1 MTLGKSGIGFLLRA
15 FLADQLCE
23 RDSPNVDEDQ
33 LSGRTNVWWRIAWF
47 FGSIIA
53 LFWLSYVPWKEKFM
67 VSALVMG
74 ASLVFFLCG
83 FKLYFYRRPTGSP
96 LGMFGRVLK
105 ATVCKW
111 HLGYPHSESEFNWQ
125 NAPRQYCKNHKGEI
139 LLSPNVPLLRRL
151 DKAAIIEGTSSIG
164 QQEQLG
170 KWRSTDW
177 KKLRDLVFLQIQMKE
192 IPMSNLWLLPQFS
205 LLGLMEGFADE
216 GLEEFFNNHVMTK
229 SMRSYGQSFTDCILA
244 PPSTRSYFRW
254 KDVGQQAL
262 PLAAI
267 TPALEDEMDD
277 MQSPPHVDNL
287 EYVEELSLLSH
298 SINEDEELV
307 LDVEPNSHQD

>member
-1 MTLGKSGIGFLLRA
+1 LIHIVLRIGKHLQYNSPRFHKSPNIILPFLLQGLVLLWISAKSDPTEQRRGFELGNFYLPALLMTLGKSGIGFLLRA

-125 NAPRQYCKNHKGEI
+125 NKPRQRCTNHKGEI
-139 LLSPNVPLLRRL
+139 LLSPNVPLLR
-151 DKAAIIEGTSSIG
+151 
-164 QQEQLG
+164 
-170 KWRSTDW
+170 
-177 KKLRDLVFLQIQMKE
+177 
-192 IPMSNLWLLPQFS
+192 
-205 LLGLMEGFADE
+205 
-216 GLEEFFNNHVMTK
+216 
-229 SMRSYGQSFTDCILA
+229 
-244 PPSTRSYFRW
+244 
-254 KDVGQQAL
+254 
-262 PLAAI
+262 
-267 TPALEDEMDD
+267 
-277 MQSPPHVDNL
+277 
-287 EYVEELSLLSH
+287 
-298 SINEDEELV
+298 
-307 LDVEPNSHQD
+307 

>member
-125 NAPRQYCKNHKGEI
+125 NKPRQRCANHKGEI

-151 DKAAIIEGTSSIG
+151 DKAAIKPIIEGTSSIS
-164 QQEQLG
+164 QQEQVNLG
-170 KWRSTDW
+170 
-177 KKLRDLVFLQIQMKE
+177 
-192 IPMSNLWLLPQFS
+192 NLCSVEQV
-205 LLGLMEGFADE
+205 EDE
-216 GLEEFFNNHVMTK
+216 
-229 SMRSYGQSFTDCILA
+229 A

-254 KDVGQQAL
+254 KTWPAG
-262 PLAAI
+262 AA
-267 TPALEDEMDD
+267 TRRHYARLEDEMDD

-287 EYVEELSLLSH
+287 EYVEELSVLSH

>member
-83 FKLYFYRRPTGSP
+83 FKLYFYRRPWKPS
-96 LGMFGRVLK
+96 
-105 ATVCKW
+105 W
-111 HLGYPHSESEFNWQ
+111 
-125 NAPRQYCKNHKGEI
+125 
-139 LLSPNVPLLRRL
+139 RL

-164 QQEQLG
+164 QQEQVNLG
-170 KWRSTDW
+170 
-177 KKLRDLVFLQIQMKE
+177 
-192 IPMSNLWLLPQFS
+192 NLCSVEQV
-205 LLGLMEGFADE
+205 EDE
-216 GLEEFFNNHVMTK
+216 
-229 SMRSYGQSFTDCILA
+229 A

-254 KDVGQQAL
+254 RTWPAG
-262 PLAAI
+262 AA
-267 TPALEDEMDD
+267 TRRHYARLEDEMDD
-277 MQSPPHVDNL
+277 MQSPPHVVNL
-287 EYVEELSLLSH
+287 ESVEELSLLTH
-298 SINEDEELV
+298 SFNEDEELF